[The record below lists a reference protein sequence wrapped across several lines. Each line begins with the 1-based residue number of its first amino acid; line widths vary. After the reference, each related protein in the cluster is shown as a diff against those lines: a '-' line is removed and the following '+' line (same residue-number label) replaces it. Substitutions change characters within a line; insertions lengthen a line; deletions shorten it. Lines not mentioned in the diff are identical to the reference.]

1 MPTSQQTYI
10 HNKFTFIPPED
21 VITEVL
27 SFVVIIF
34 QQTAAD
40 VHEIAY
46 SLLSVTGALILYKP
60 DGIQGSHTLLN
71 TVTLGSCLISE
82 QFLQ

>member
-1 MPTSQQTYI
+1 MINS
-10 HNKFTFIPPED
+10 HFILPED
-21 VITEVL
+21 KIKRVL

-46 SLLSVTGALILYKP
+46 ALFSIIWALILYTP
-60 DGIQGSHTLLN
+60 GETEGSHTLPN
-71 TVTLGSCLISE
+71 TVTLG
-82 QFLQ
+82 